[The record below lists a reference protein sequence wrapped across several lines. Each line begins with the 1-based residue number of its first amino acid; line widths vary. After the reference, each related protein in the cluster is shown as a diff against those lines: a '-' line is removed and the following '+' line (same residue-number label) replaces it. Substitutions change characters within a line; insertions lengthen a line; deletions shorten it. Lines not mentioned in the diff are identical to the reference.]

1 MQDPAKQR
9 KFEELLSGAAYQ
21 AAWRYALRLTGHPQ
35 VRKSRYQARPTL
47 RSSIARAS

>member
-35 VRKSRYQARPTL
+35 VRKFQYQVRLAM